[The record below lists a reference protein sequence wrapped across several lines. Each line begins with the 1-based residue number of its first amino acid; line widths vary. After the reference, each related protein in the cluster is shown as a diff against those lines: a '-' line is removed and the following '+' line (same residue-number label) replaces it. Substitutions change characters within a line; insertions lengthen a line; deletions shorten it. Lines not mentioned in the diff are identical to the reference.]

1 MLPAIWLHLHW
12 QHHSILTNWLTQQ
25 HAFVQLILSL
35 VGVLMLA
42 KIVEP
47 VWGSKGFLLFI
58 AVVNFWTGFSTFVL
72 VYLLFTIDRRGDL
85 L

>member
-1 MLPAIWLHLHW
+1 M
-12 QHHSILTNWLTQQ
+12 
-25 HAFVQLILSL
+25 QLLLSL

-47 VWGSKGFLLFI
+47 VWGSRGFLVFA

-72 VYLLFTIDRRGDL
+72 VYLLFTIDRRGDVL
-85 L
+85 

>member
-1 MLPAIWLHLHW
+1 M
-12 QHHSILTNWLTQQ
+12 
-25 HAFVQLILSL
+25 QLLLSL
-35 VGVLMLA
+35 VGVLGLA

-72 VYLLFTIDRRGDL
+72 VYLLFTIDRKGDL